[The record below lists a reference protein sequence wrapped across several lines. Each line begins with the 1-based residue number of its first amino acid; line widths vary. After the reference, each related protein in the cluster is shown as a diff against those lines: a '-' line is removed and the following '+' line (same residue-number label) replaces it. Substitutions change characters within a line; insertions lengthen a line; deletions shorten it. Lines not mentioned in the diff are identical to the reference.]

1 MYKINVRKAFTLIE
15 LLLVVVIIG
24 VLAAIML
31 PSFSG
36 RSEEARITRAKTEIE
51 STLGLALDMYE
62 ADTGSYPSTEQG
74 LDALIIKPDGVPNWR
89 GPYIK
94 KSNRFEDPWE
104 NTYQYQFPGQ
114 QSTYSYDLISPG
126 PDGQIG
132 TEDHISNFDEDR
144 EYTKTR

>member
-1 MYKINVRKAFTLIE
+1 MTMIKVGKAFTLIE

-51 STLGLALDMYE
+51 STLGLALDMFE
-62 ADTGSYPSTEQG
+62 ADTGKYPSTEQG
-74 LDALIIKPDGVPNWR
+74 LEALIRKPDGVLNWR

-104 NTYQYQFPGQ
+104 NTYHYQFPGQ
-114 QSTYSYDLISPG
+114 QNTFSYDLISSG
-126 PDGQIG
+126 PDGQLG
-132 TEDHISNFDEDR
+132 TEDDISNFDQDQQYR
-144 EYTKTR
+144 SR